1 MKLLSKLFG
10 YSKNRKNI
18 TRELLNESKSEKTE
32 NKENKKRRR
41 FMENE
46 KNSVNEE
53 VKTQD
58 ANTQPTENVKEETKV
73 ETKEETK
80 TETNSVDNGKD
91 KDVPTNDNGS
101 EQPAQN
107 AQDVPTTQPGQVQ
120 ETPPQGNGVRVE
132 DLVTK
137 EELAEKFAAL
147 EAKYEAVIKE
157 NTDLKNKYENPDF
170 GNHQR
175 QGLVPQDEEQRQYE
189 DFDSYSKKF
198 MQ

>member
-80 TETNSVDNGKD
+80 TETNSVDNG
-91 KDVPTNDNGS
+91 S

-157 NTDLKNKYENPDF
+157 NIDLKNKYENPDF

-175 QGLVPQDEEQRQYE
+175 QGLIPQDETQRQYE

>member
-18 TRELLNESKSEKTE
+18 SRELLNESKSEKTE

-58 ANTQPTENVKEETKV
+58 ANTESTENVKEETK
-73 ETKEETK
+73 EETK
-80 TETNSVDNGKD
+80 AEVNSVDNGKD

-101 EQPAQN
+101 EQT
-107 AQDVPTTQPGQVQ
+107 VPTTQPGQVQ

-189 DFDSYSKKF
+189 DFDAYSKKF

>member
-18 TRELLNESKSEKTE
+18 NRELLNESKSEKTD

-58 ANTQPTENVKEETKV
+58 ANTESTDNVKEETKV

-80 TETNSVDNGKD
+80 TETNSVDK
-91 KDVPTNDNGS
+91 GS
-101 EQPAQN
+101 EQPVQEE
-107 AQDVPTTQPGQVQ
+107 QEVPTTQPGQVQ
-120 ETPPQGNGVRVE
+120 ETQPQGNGVRVE

-175 QGLVPQDEEQRQYE
+175 QGLIPQDEEQRQYE

>member
-18 TRELLNESKSEKTE
+18 SRELLNESKSEKTE

-58 ANTQPTENVKEETKV
+58 TNTESTENVKD

-80 TETNSVDNGKD
+80 TEVNSVEDGKD
-91 KDVPTNDNGS
+91 KDVPTKEDGS
-101 EQPAQN
+101 EQPVQDAQ
-107 AQDVPTTQPGQVQ
+107 QDVPTTQPGQVQ
-120 ETPPQGNGVRVE
+120 ETQGQGNGVRVE

-137 EELAEKFAAL
+137 DELAERFAAL
-147 EAKYEAVIKE
+147 EAKYDAVIKE
-157 NTDLKNKYENPDF
+157 NQDLKNKYENKDF
-170 GNHQR
+170 GTYQK
-175 QGLVPQDEEQRQYE
+175 QGLLPQDETQKQYE
-189 DFDSYSKKF
+189 SFDAYSKKF

>member
-32 NKENKKRRR
+32 NKENKKSRR

-58 ANTQPTENVKEETKV
+58 ANTQPTENVKEETK
-73 ETKEETK
+73 EETK

-101 EQPAQN
+101 EQTVQN

-175 QGLVPQDEEQRQYE
+175 QGLIPQDETQRQYE